1 MWCDGL
7 GLRDLRRQTSRAAHR
22 GSSPS
27 HPSIARHS
35 TAEAKLFIS
44 FRDKSWYRNMMRM
57 TKRTGYIALY
67 LWLAGAASGAGGAL
81 AQQQSFACTKLCW
94 APAKASVTC
103 SKKLNAQIELTSYIY
118 AVEHKAIAKGKA
130 MTFFVDM
137 RGSGQSCG
145 SAAPPEGS
153 LSVVGY
159 LNAQHVTS
167 FTIGGL
173 KVGDTIEIGATGVA
187 EGEKNIL
194 FFPDPTQK

>member
-1 MWCDGL
+1 L
-7 GLRDLRRQTSRAAHR
+7 
-22 GSSPS
+22 
-27 HPSIARHS
+27 
-35 TAEAKLFIS
+35 IS
-44 FRDKSWYRNMMRM
+44 FRDNSWYRNTMRM
-57 TKRTGYIALY
+57 TKRTGCLALCV
-67 LWLAGAASGAGGAL
+67 WLVGAASGAGGAL

-94 APAKASVTC
+94 APAKGSVTC
-103 SKKLNAQIELTSYIY
+103 SKKLNTQIELTSYIY

-137 RGSGQSCG
+137 RGSDQSCG
-145 SAAPPEGS
+145 SAAPPAGS

-159 LNAQHVTS
+159 VNAQNVTG